1 LWAFFTLSPLFTLFP
16 LFPLFP
22 LFLQFPQ
29 FPQFP
34 QFLFSPFNPEALA
47 MNDDTL
53 LAPTPAT
60 TARPSSAPAL
70 RPGGVSAA
78 PLAAEQ
84 GRSGPALN
92 ANALALSAAALA
104 ACGGGGGGGAGES
117 PVAAPPPPTVASV
130 TPTEASRFLGQAAF
144 GGSDGSIARVQALG
158 YSGWLEEQFASGR
171 SQSHHD
177 WMVDK
182 GYAVV
187 ANVDNFNGADNTLW
201 RKLINSPD
209 VLRQRVTLA
218 LSEIFVVSMTGL
230 PISWRGFV
238 AASYV
243 DVLEANAFGS
253 YRALLG
259 AVTLSPGMGTY
270 LNMRGNLREN
280 PATGRVPDENYS
292 REVLQ
297 LFSLGLVELAA
308 DGSLKNG
315 VATDTYGQ
323 ETITGLA
330 KVFTGWDND
339 RANRTEPGYALRP
352 MILNAANHSPSVKS
366 FLGVTIAAGTLGGP
380 ALETALD
387 AIANHAN
394 VGPFIGRQ
402 LIQRLVTSNPSAA
415 YVGRVAAVFNNN
427 GAGVRGDLKA
437 VIKAVLLDDEARRA
451 PTTGDTTRGKL
462 REPVVRFVQWARAFK
477 LASPTDLWNIGVTSD
492 PSTRLGQSPLRSPSV
507 FNFFRPGYVPPNTVL
522 GAQNLTAPEF
532 QITNESTV
540 VGWANWAQTFVQSG
554 VGETRPD
561 YSAEIALA
569 TDAAALVN
577 RVVLLLAPGALSAA
591 TLATLTTALGTINA
605 SSDAGK
611 LNRVRAAVHLV
622 LCAPEYLVQI

>member
-1 LWAFFTLSPLFTLFP
+1 
-16 LFPLFP
+16 
-22 LFLQFPQ
+22 
-29 FPQFP
+29 
-34 QFLFSPFNPEALA
+34 

-53 LAPTPAT
+53 LAITPTT
-60 TARPSSAPAL
+60 TPLP
-70 RPGGVSAA
+70 SAA
-78 PLAAEQ
+78 PVPQPALVAGALMEALP

-92 ANALALSAAALA
+92 ITALALSAAALA
-104 ACGGGGGGGAGES
+104 ACGGGGGDTAA
-117 PVAAPPPPTVASV
+117 AAPPPAVAAAI

-144 GGSDGSIARVQALG
+144 GGSDPAIARVIALG
-158 YSGWLEEQFASGR
+158 YSGWLDEQFAAERTQG
-171 SQSHHD
+171 HYD
-177 WMVDK
+177 WMVGK
-182 GYAVV
+182 GYA
-187 ANVDNFNGADNTLW
+187 ANVDNINSFAGVDNTLW
-201 RKLINSPD
+201 RKLIASPD
-209 VLRQRVTLA
+209 LLRQRITLA
-218 LSEIFVVSMTGL
+218 LSEIFVVSMSGL
-230 PISWRGFV
+230 PVNWRGFV
-238 AASYV
+238 AAAYV

-253 YRALLG
+253 YRTLLG
-259 AVTLSPGMGTY
+259 AVTLSPGMGSY

-352 MILNAANHSPSVKS
+352 MILNAANHSPSAKS

-451 PTTGDTTRGKL
+451 ATTGDTTRGKL